1 MLVGLEERTG
11 TVRQIPESEEHFVLV
26 IVTVA
31 FNMEIAVSGMKKGNE
46 SLLHSMFAYIVTCKT
61 SITKYL
67 C

>member
-1 MLVGLEERTG
+1 MLVSLEEMTG
-11 TVRQIPESEEHFVLV
+11 SVRQIPESKEHFVLV

-31 FNMEIAVSGMKKGNE
+31 FNMEIAVSGMKEENE

-61 SITKYL
+61 LMTKYF